1 MRIENIMKSQM
12 VVCAVLT
19 ALVSCLSYGHA
30 AYGEFSPPSAFGWR
44 QGVPLRLLDCDAVR
58 SDLGLDPQ
66 TIDKLRILETQIEAE
81 ACTEL
86 LKTWQGGK
94 YKSLND
100 VPLNLQQLIRG
111 LLKFNRNMIR
121 EIQSNYQHQIDELLT
136 REQQARLHEID
147 LQSAGI
153 DALADP
159 DFAQELALSS
169 QQKRSIVRL
178 YWELHKQQVKP
189 SKSAVK
195 PFSEQM
201 NEILNA
207 EQKEVFER
215 LKGKQLE
222 PIDAK
227 NSAQLQ
233 SLRWN
238 MGKSKLFQ
246 EFPVR

>member
-1 MRIENIMKSQM
+1 MKSKEF
-12 VVCAVLT
+12 VCVALT
-19 ALVSCLSYGHA
+19 AILSYLTSGNA
-30 AYGEFSPPSAFGWR
+30 ARAEFSPPSAFGWR
-44 QGVPLRLLDCDAVR
+44 QGVPLRLLECEAVR
-58 SDLGLDPQ
+58 MDLGLDPN
-66 TIDKLRILETQIEAE
+66 TIDKLRKLETQIEDE

-100 VPLNLQQLIRG
+100 VPTNQQQLIRA
-111 LLKFNRNMIR
+111 LLKFNRNVIR
-121 EIQSNYQHQIDELLT
+121 QIQSKHQQQIDELLT

-159 DFAQELALSS
+159 DFAQELALTS

-178 YWELHKQQVKP
+178 YWELHKQHVKP

-195 PFSEQM
+195 PFNEQM
-201 NEILNA
+201 HEILTT
-207 EQKEVFER
+207 EQNEVFVK
-215 LKGKQLE
+215 LKGKPLD
-222 PIDAK
+222 PIDVV

-233 SLRWN
+233 SLRCN